1 MWDADRDRRQK
12 VAWIIE
18 EADVHPQIVETDHVE
33 ASLCRGLFGWLAVV
47 AMGTGTAPHSLGVD
61 VIQELKRRG
70 FQVVAYDDG
79 VDAWPIRQRC
89 RPLWAGATEL
99 LDSRNA
105 GFSGLLRQILKQ
117 LIEAEGRRRA
127 EDGEIQKVMRRLEMI
142 GESPSIIEVVRRA
155 VRVSALS
162 DLAVLITGET
172 GTGKER
178 MARAI
183 HQLDPKRN
191 QHPFVAVN
199 CGAISPHLAESELFG
214 HRRGA
219 FTGADRD
226 RKGLFRSA
234 QGGVIFLDEIGEL
247 NEIIQAKLLRVLQEN
262 QILGVGEERETPIN
276 VRVVAATNR
285 DLREMVEARRFRSDL
300 FHRLNVLTIH
310 ITSLRERP
318 MDVLPLVE
326 FFLKKYQALAPVGQ
340 LVADPEVVEALR
352 QLELPGNVRQLENL
366 IRQALVNKQTDSALH
381 LSDLPPE
388 VWRQLSSET
397 QKVSDPANEIF
408 ATSEAGNATTGS
420 ARLERLPHLS
430 GLLDSNGG
438 SLSRLLQWCERA
450 LVEAALQRTNGNQSE
465 TARLLGISPR
475 SVYNKLRKH
484 RLR

>member
-1 MWDADRDRRQK
+1 
-12 VAWIIE
+12 
-18 EADVHPQIVETDHVE
+18 
-33 ASLCRGLFGWLAVV
+33 
-47 AMGTGTAPHSLGVD
+47 MGTGTTPHSLGVD

-89 RPLWAGATEL
+89 RPLLAGATEL
-99 LDSRNA
+99 LDSSNA
-105 GFSGLLRQILKQ
+105 GFSGHLQRILTQ

-142 GESPSIIEVVRRA
+142 GESPFMIEVVRRA

-262 QILGVGEERETPIN
+262 QILGVGEERETAIN

-285 DLREMVEARRFRSDL
+285 DLREMVEDRKFRSDL

-310 ITSLRERP
+310 IPPLRERP

-340 LVADPEVVEALR
+340 LAADPEVVEALR

-388 VWRQLSSET
+388 VWRQLSCET
-397 QKVSDPANEIF
+397 QKVSDPTSPVF
-408 ATSEAGNATTGS
+408 ATVEAGQATTGS